1 MTTSQQLRR
10 LLSVLPR
17 LADGQEHRIEDV
29 ARMVGVDA
37 ETIGKD
43 LFELSERHGDPPGWI
58 ETVTLFFEGEN
69 VSMGAPTHFK
79 RPMRLTQAESR
90 TIELGLAMIRAERG
104 KDGRAAVEG
113 TLERVR
119 GLASPEESAEVPRSV
134 AMARRNSLTHVA
146 ALRDALRN
154 RRRVRIRYHKGA
166 ASEPDERTICPFSF
180 AVEQGAWYL
189 VAYCERSQGVR
200 IFRTDRIEHIELLN
214 ESFERPAE
222 LDIDTVLSV
231 KTAFVGSAPEKL
243 RVRYSPR
250 AARWIRERAEGA
262 TGADGSMVVEY
273 PLADQEWAIRHVLQ
287 YGADAEVVSP
297 AEVRDAVVRRL
308 ESALA

>member
-1 MTTSQQLRR
+1 MTASDQLRR

-58 ETVTLFFEGEN
+58 EKVTLFFEGEN

-90 TIELGLAMIRAERG
+90 ALELGLAMMRAE
-104 KDGRAAVEG
+104 GRMDVEG

-119 GLASPEESAEVPRSV
+119 GLASPEETAEVPRSV

-154 RRRVRIRYHKGA
+154 RKRVRIQYHKGA
-166 ASEPDERTICPFSF
+166 GTEPDERTICPFSF

-189 VAYCERSQGVR
+189 VAFCERSQGVR

-222 LDIDTVLSV
+222 LDIDTVLSE
-231 KTAFVGSAPEKL
+231 KTAFVGSAPETL

-250 AARWIRERAEGA
+250 AARWVRERAEG
-262 TGADGSMVVEY
+262 TMNVDGSMEVEY
-273 PLADQEWAIRHVLQ
+273 PLADREWAIRHVLQ
-287 YGADAEVVSP
+287 YGPDAQVVSP
-297 AEVRDAVVRRL
+297 AEVREAVVQRL
-308 ESALA
+308 EAALSQ